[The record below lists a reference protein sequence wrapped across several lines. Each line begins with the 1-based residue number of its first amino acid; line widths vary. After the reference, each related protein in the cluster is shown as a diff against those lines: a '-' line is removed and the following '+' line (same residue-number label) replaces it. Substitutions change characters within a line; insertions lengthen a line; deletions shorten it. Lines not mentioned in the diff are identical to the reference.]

1 MRKHKKWDDDGTLE
15 VIGKHAILKVIYL
28 NKLYIYFIIENIKK
42 LYICNI
48 GYRRQYYP

>member
-28 NKLYIYFIIENIKK
+28 NKLYICFIIKNIKK
-42 LYICNI
+42 VIYLQ
-48 GYRRQYYP
+48 YRI